1 MNTLLLSII
10 VGLVIGIIDI
20 IPMIIQKLPRHSTIS
35 AFLFYFF
42 ITIVIFHTD
51 IPYLSWWLEGVLIS
65 IAMMSPLL
73 ILVGATDKKPLPIIT
88 INSMV
93 LGALISVAKYYLI

>member
-1 MNTLLLSII
+1 MNTLLLSAIIGLI
-10 VGLVIGIIDI
+10 VGIVDI

-42 ITIVIFHTD
+42 ITIVIFHSD
-51 IPYLSWWLEGVLIS
+51 IPSLPWWLEGGLIS
-65 IAMMSPLL
+65 IAMMSPVL

-88 INSMV
+88 INAIV
-93 LGALISVAKYYLI
+93 LGTLISGAKYFLL